1 MVNSSFENLVYM
13 KKFLLPYPWKFA
25 GVFLSLCGI
34 VLAIFYLW
42 FDFRFT
48 LPVFAVYSSFL
59 ETKMFTTF
67 NTNFADDLILLLL
80 LSGFGLIV
88 FTKERMESEQ
98 MDLFRIKAVVIA
110 FITNFIFLIF
120 SVLFIFGSGFIGVLV
135 LNLFSFPIF
144 YLIIFNFLKRK
155 QGDNIHS
162 TT

>member
-1 MVNSSFENLVYM
+1 MVNFCFENLVCM

-25 GVFLSLCGI
+25 GIFLSLCGI

-67 NTNFADDLILLLL
+67 STNFADDLILLLL
-80 LSGFGLIV
+80 LCGFGLIV
-88 FTKERMESEQ
+88 FTKERIESEQ

-110 FITNFIFLIF
+110 FIANIIFLIF

-135 LNLFSFPIF
+135 LNLFSLPIF
-144 YLIIFNFLKRK
+144 YLIIFNYLKRK
-155 QGDNIHS
+155 
-162 TT
+162 

>member
-1 MVNSSFENLVYM
+1 M

-25 GVFLSLCGI
+25 GIFLSLCGI

-80 LSGFGLIV
+80 LTGFGLIV

-110 FITNFIFLIF
+110 FIANFIFLIF

-155 QGDNIHS
+155 QGDNIQS

>member
-1 MVNSSFENLVYM
+1 M

-25 GVFLSLCGI
+25 GIFLSLCGI
-34 VLAIFYLW
+34 VLAIFYFW

-80 LSGFGLIV
+80 LCGFGLIV
-88 FTKERMESEQ
+88 FTKERIESEQ

-110 FITNFIFLIF
+110 FIANFIFLIF
-120 SVLFIFGSGFIGVLV
+120 SVLFIFGSGFIGVLIM
-135 LNLFSFPIF
+135 NLFSLPIF

-155 QGDNIHS
+155 KLDNIH
-162 TT
+162 

>member
-1 MVNSSFENLVYM
+1 M

-25 GVFLSLCGI
+25 GIFLSLCGI

-48 LPVFAVYSSFL
+48 LPVFAAYSSFL

-67 NTNFADDLILLLL
+67 STNFADDLILLLL
-80 LSGFGLIV
+80 LIGLGLIV
-88 FTKERMESEQ
+88 FTKEKIETEQ
-98 MDLFRIKAVVIA
+98 MDLFRTKAAAFA
-110 FITNFIFLIF
+110 FIANIIFLIF

-135 LNLFSFPIF
+135 LNLFSLPIL

-155 QGDNIHS
+155 QRDNIH
-162 TT
+162 